1 MVLAKGSGGGTSLEL
16 HIYIIEAFSSLQFG
30 EAMISLPNAS
40 MNFQVIIID
49 ILGYPEVSG
58 RFH

>member
-30 EAMISLPNAS
+30 EAIISLPNAS
-40 MNFQVIIID
+40 MNF
-49 ILGYPEVSG
+49 
-58 RFH
+58 